1 MLGLLFF
8 MKGNTMD
15 SKAKKYMT
23 LGEVYNKLGIF
34 NKESDLEHGINPFQ
48 PVTEP
53 VSGADSDDFS
63 REIYTNRS
71 EILDQAN
78 DIVNGT
84 RNSSYGQP
92 EDNFQL
98 IADYWSMYL
107 VRKGKMNDVLSN
119 EDVTVMMILLK
130 IARLGGEGT
139 EDCFVDIAGYAACG
153 GEIHSKNAISNEL
166 TGSSSS

>member
-1 MLGLLFF
+1 M
-8 MKGNTMD
+8 
-15 SKAKKYMT
+15 AIKKYMT
-23 LGEVYNKLGIF
+23 LDEVYNKLGIF
-34 NKESDLEHGINPFQ
+34 NKESGIEPI
-48 PVTEP
+48 TEP
-53 VSGADSDDFS
+53 VSGADSDNFG
-63 REIYTNRS
+63 RKIYTNRS
-71 EILDQAN
+71 EILDRAN

-84 RNSSYGQP
+84 RTSSYGQP

-107 VRKGKMNDVLSN
+107 VHKGKMNDVLSN

-166 TGSSSS
+166 TGSSSSWNFQHITNK

>member
-1 MLGLLFF
+1 
-8 MKGNTMD
+8 MD
-15 SKAKKYMT
+15 SKEKKYMAVDADV
-23 LGEVYNKLGIF
+23 LDEVYNKLGIF
-34 NKESDLEHGINPFQ
+34 NKESGLEHGISPFQ

-53 VSGADSDDFS
+53 VSGADSDDFG
-63 REIYTNRS
+63 RETYTHRS
-71 EILDQAN
+71 EILNRAI
-78 DIVNGT
+78 DIVNGY
-84 RNSSYGQP
+84 RNTSYGQP

-107 VRKGKMNDVLSN
+107 VHKGKMNDVLSN

-153 GEIHSKNAISNEL
+153 GEIHSKNSLYPIKSTE
-166 TGSSSS
+166 

>member
-1 MLGLLFF
+1 M
-8 MKGNTMD
+8 
-15 SKAKKYMT
+15 AIKKYMT
-23 LGEVYNKLGIF
+23 LDEVYNKLGIF
-34 NKESDLEHGINPFQ
+34 NKESGLEHGINPFQ

-63 REIYTNRS
+63 RRIYTNRS
-71 EILDQAN
+71 EILDRAN

-107 VRKGKMNDVLSN
+107 VHKGKMNDVLSN

-153 GEIHSKNAISNEL
+153 GEIHSKNTINNGL
-166 TGSSSS
+166 TGSSSSWNFQHITNK